1 MNTKIY
7 LIKKKGGGVGAEE
20 KHLKRSVTQLASIS
34 TDTRTYFFI
43 VSMNQ
48 INSEKNAVGEE

>member
-7 LIKKKGGGVGAEE
+7 LIKKKEGGVGAEE

-34 TDTRTYFFI
+34 TDIRTYI
-43 VSMNQ
+43 QLAISLL
-48 INSEKNAVGEE
+48 